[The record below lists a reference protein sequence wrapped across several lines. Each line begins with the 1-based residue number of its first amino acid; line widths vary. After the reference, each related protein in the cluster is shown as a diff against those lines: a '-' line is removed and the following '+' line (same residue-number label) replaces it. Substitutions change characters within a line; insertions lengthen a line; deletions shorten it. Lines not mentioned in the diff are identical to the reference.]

1 MFMLEFVVEFNIE
14 IVPNFTSDKL
24 ILRLSP
30 PIDIQTSGS
39 ISINVEDHLLCYLQ
53 IFYITLAVDLQNF

>member
-14 IVPNFTSDKL
+14 IVPNFTSVKW
-24 ILRLSP
+24 LSP